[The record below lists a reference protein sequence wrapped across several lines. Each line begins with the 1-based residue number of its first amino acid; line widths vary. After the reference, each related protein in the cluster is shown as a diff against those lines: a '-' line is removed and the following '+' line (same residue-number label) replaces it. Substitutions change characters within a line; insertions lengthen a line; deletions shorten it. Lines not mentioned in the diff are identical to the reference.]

1 MPRKPTKYKIRL
13 TDEQRSKLLSI
24 VSKGEYNARLIKRAN
39 ILLLSDEGRTAPQIV
54 EVLNTSEQT
63 VYNIR
68 KRFVQEGLE
77 SAIHEKPRP
86 GAKRKFQPEQEA
98 HLIALTCSDPPEG
111 RERWTVRML
120 ANKVVELGILDE
132 VGRETVRRTLKKT
145 SLSLGRRSNGVSLR

>member
-1 MPRKPTKYKIRL
+1 MPRKPTKYKVRL
-13 TDEQRSKLLSI
+13 TDEQRSELLSI
-24 VSKGEYNARLIKRAN
+24 VSKGEHNARLIKRAN

-54 EVLNTSEQT
+54 EVLSTSEQT

-145 SLSLGRRSNGVSLR
+145 FLSPGRRSNGVSPG

>member
-1 MPRKPTKYKIRL
+1 MPKKPEKYIIKL
-13 TDEQRSKLLSI
+13 SNEQHNKLLSLLN
-24 VSKGEYNARLIKRAN
+24 KGEHNARLIKRAN
-39 ILLLSDEGRTAPQIV
+39 ILLLSDEGRNAPQIV
-54 EVLNTSEQT
+54 EALSVSEQT

-111 RERWTVRML
+111 RERWTVRL
-120 ANKVVELGILDE
+120 LTNKVVELGILDE

-145 SLSLGRRSNGVSLR
+145 SLSPGRRNNGVSPG